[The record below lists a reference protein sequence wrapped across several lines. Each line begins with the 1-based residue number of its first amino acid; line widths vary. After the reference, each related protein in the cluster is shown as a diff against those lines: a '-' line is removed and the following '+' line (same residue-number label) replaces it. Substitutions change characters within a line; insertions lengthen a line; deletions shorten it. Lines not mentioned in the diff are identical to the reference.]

1 MIVFDFSFITHVID
15 QVLQNF
21 EEEASADNRPSVEEL
36 AEFFKLLGQLIQI
49 ILVKFVDLYMIFDLF
64 PLLVPA
70 VSIIRA
76 ASF

>member
-1 MIVFDFSFITHVID
+1 MFDFSFITHVID

-49 ILVKFVDLYMIFDLF
+49 ILVKFVGLYMIFDLF

-76 ASF
+76 LSF

>member
-1 MIVFDFSFITHVID
+1 MFDFSFITHVID

-21 EEEASADNRPSVEEL
+21 EEETSADNRPSVEEL

-49 ILVKFVDLYMIFDLF
+49 ILVKFVGLYMIFDLF

-70 VSIIRA
+70 VSINRA
-76 ASF
+76 LSF